1 MSENTEACPKCGEVL
16 RFNYVSFF
24 LFACDTK
31 VYRDGSDKINQGAH
45 CALKEELTAALNQLE
60 KAKKALR
67 PFAEAVIISDPNK
80 IVSVRNISSSDFRLA
95 ASTLKELEK

>member
-31 VYRDGSDKINQGAH
+31 VYRDGSDKINQGAY
-45 CALKEELTAALNQLE
+45 CALKEQLTTALNQLAL
-60 KAKKALR
+60 AKWAL
-67 PFAEAVIISDPNK
+67 AKIASDK
-80 IVSVRNISSSDFRLA
+80 KEFCYHADFA

>member
-45 CALKEELTAALNQLE
+45 CALKEELE

-67 PFAEAVIISDPNK
+67 KIASDK
-80 IVSVRNISSSDFRLA
+80 KEFCYHADFA
-95 ASTLKELEK
+95 ASTLKELENKL